1 MHCTINPPTA
11 AKHVIVW
18 NYWPCHCVYLLTM
31 GDKHALH
38 TINPTY
44 SSKTCHLCVLIDH
57 VSMCVQSYWPC
68 VTVCTYWPYVTG
80 MHCARLTWPTVAKHV
95 IVCTYWPCVIV
106 CTYWPC
112 VTVCTYWPCVI
123 VCTYWPCVI
132 VCTYWTCVIVC
143 TYWPYVTGMQCV
155 WWAWPTAARCVA
167 IRCPS
172 YRSCCVQTEVSWW
185 SFSMLVDCCK
195 RRTRIPFNMWTSW
208 KPSSLCQ
215 SRYNSW
221 VTLDHLFD
229 PSQVTPWDTLW
240 QVWFHAKCTVRECP

>member
-1 MHCTINPPTA
+1 
-11 AKHVIVW
+11 
-18 NYWPCHCVYLLTM
+18 M

-38 TINPTY
+38 MINLTY
-44 SSKTCHLCVLIDH
+44 SSKMCHCVLIDH
-57 VSMCVQSYWPC
+57 VSMCVLFYWPC
-68 VTVCTYWPYVTG
+68 VTVCTYWPCVTG
-80 MHCARLTWPTVAKHV
+80 MHCAWLTWPTAAKRV
-95 IVCTYWPCVIV
+95 IAF
-106 CTYWPC
+106 TYWPC

-123 VCTYWPCVI
+123 VCTYWPCV
-132 VCTYWTCVIVC
+132 
-143 TYWPYVTGMQCV
+143 TGMQCV
-155 WWAWPTAARCVA
+155 WWAWPTAARCVT

-240 QVWFHAKCTVRECP
+240 QVWFHAKCTVRVCP